1 MRQLPR
7 PLHSCALGIR
17 AGMQKLGGQ
26 PLSTTAQLQDCI
38 AHARLRHREV
48 AHILQQ
54 QLEAAA
60 GAAAPGAGSVI

>member
-1 MRQLPR
+1 
-7 PLHSCALGIR
+7 
-17 AGMQKLGGQ
+17 MQKLGGQ

-60 GAAAPGAGSVI
+60 GAAAPGTGSMT

>member
-1 MRQLPR
+1 M
-7 PLHSCALGIR
+7 GIGYVVC

-26 PLSTTAQLQDCI
+26 PLGATAQLQDCI

-60 GAAAPGAGSVI
+60 GAAARGAGSVS